1 MAHGDHLIG
10 ALAVT
15 FSVIALAL
23 ALALALAET
32 GRLARYVNVA
42 LGAAPFVTPFALE
55 STWPQAI
62 NAWLCGAALIALAFP
77 CGPVHNRYGKSDILV
92 R

>member
-1 MAHGDHLIG
+1 MARGDHLIG

-15 FSVIALAL
+15 FSVI
-23 ALALALAET
+23 ALAET

-42 LGAAPFVTPFALE
+42 LGAALFVTPFVLE
-55 STWPQAI
+55 ATWPQAI

-77 CGPVHNRYGKSDILV
+77 RGPVHNRYGKSDILV